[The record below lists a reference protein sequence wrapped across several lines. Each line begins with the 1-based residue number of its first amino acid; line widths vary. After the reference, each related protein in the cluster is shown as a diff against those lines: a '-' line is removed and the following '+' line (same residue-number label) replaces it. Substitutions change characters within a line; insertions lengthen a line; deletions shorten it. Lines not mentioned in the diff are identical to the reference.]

1 MIPAIFGNAA
11 TRRHRGPNSFKDYAS
26 AQSMCDRMPA
36 RGGGLRVCACPRA
49 AAACA
54 YARALAPARGTR
66 IVRCGIGAAKK
77 DCRREASH
85 FFMGCH
91 TCAICFADIMA
102 AIRVVHRDR
111 HVSRIDADPVIA
123 SRVIFM
129 AVFRRVDATECA
141 LAARIRSRGER
152 RRGRGAGGG
161 GEGAREP
168 CAAAPR

>member
-1 MIPAIFGNAA
+1 
-11 TRRHRGPNSFKDYAS
+11 
-26 AQSMCDRMPA
+26 
-36 RGGGLRVCACPRA
+36 
-49 AAACA
+49 
-54 YARALAPARGTR
+54 
-66 IVRCGIGAAKK
+66 
-77 DCRREASH
+77 
-85 FFMGCH
+85 
-91 TCAICFADIMA
+91 MA

-161 GEGAREP
+161 AVAKARASRARRRP
-168 CAAAPR
+168 DSGGGRCDRAGWRYRYLYFAIGRC